1 MVSNCELFRIQRN
14 TSIGITRQGRTCS
27 LAEGWE
33 FLDQSARYYLGIS
46 GEAFVRRWQ
55 AGEYPDP
62 DGTPAMHVVMALP
75 FAGVRP

>member
-1 MVSNCELFRIQRN
+1 MTAPKLPDGDQAPDVREL
-14 TSIGITRQGRTCS
+14 SE
-27 LAEGWE
+27 AEGWE
-33 FLDQSARYYLGIS
+33 FLDQSARYHLGIS
-46 GEAFVRRWQ
+46 GEEFVRRWQ